1 MERMTT
7 AAIASPT
14 TTPRPGWPA
23 RGRHRA
29 LTVAPGLGIVAVCVA
44 VSYGLSTVVPIFSPL
59 IWAVFVGMAVVTVR
73 PLDGRFSPGVQVASR
88 RLLRAG
94 VALLGLRLAFGQLVG
109 VGAAGLAVVVLV
121 VPVTIG
127 VTLWL
132 GRRLGCSPGL
142 SLLVGTGSAIC
153 GASAIVAMDA
163 VADTDEDD
171 VTFAVATVTLF
182 GTAALVALPL
192 LNSAVLHLSTTAYG
206 TWAGASIHEVAQV
219 VAAATPG
226 GPTAVKVAT
235 VVKLTRVLMLAPLVL
250 GVSII
255 RRRRGAVPGD
265 GAAAPRRSPVPLFV
279 IGFVACCAIASVHV
293 VPESALA
300 LATQIDVGLLTAA
313 LVGLGLGVHIRHIV
327 SLGWRPMV
335 LGLGAWGAAALT
347 ALAGCLVLVR

>member
-1 MERMTT
+1 MTT
-7 AAIASPT
+7 ASAAPT
-14 TTPRPGWPA
+14 VAAPPRPGPPSQ
-23 RGRHRA
+23 GRHPA
-29 LTVAPGLGIVAVCVA
+29 LSVAPGLAVVAACVA
-44 VSYGLSTVVPIFSPL
+44 VSYGFSALVPIFSPL
-59 IWAVFVGMAVVTVR
+59 IWAVFVGMAVVTVL
-73 PLDGRFSPGVQVASR
+73 PLDGRFRPGIQVASR
-88 RLLRAG
+88 HLLRIG

-109 VGAAGLAVVVLV
+109 VGVAGLAVVALV

-127 VTLWL
+127 ATLWL

-182 GTAALVALPL
+182 GTVALVALPL
-192 LNSAVLHLSTTAYG
+192 LNSAVLHLSTNAYG

-219 VAAATPG
+219 VAAATPAG
-226 GPTAVKVAT
+226 STAVKVAT

-255 RRRRGAVPGD
+255 RRRH
-265 GAAAPRRSPVPLFV
+265 GAAAGAGTPRRSPVPLFV
-279 IGFVACCAIASVHV
+279 LGFLACCAIASVHV
-293 VPESALA
+293 VPETALS

-313 LVGLGLGVHIRHIV
+313 LAGLGLGVHIRHILA
-327 SLGWRPMV
+327 LGWRPMA
-335 LGLGAWGAAALT
+335 LGLGAWAAAALT
-347 ALAGCLVLVR
+347 ALGGCLVLVR